1 VLMALDELLES
12 PAVASPRPFDQ
23 RCVRIFHG

>member
-1 VLMALDELLES
+1 MVLDELFES

-23 RCVRIFHG
+23 RCVRIFHE